1 MEVSVASL
9 KMRGPYDL
17 TPEKIDRFVTPHVPG
32 VFAVGYTRESG
43 AFVVSYIGRSDSD
56 IRSALR
62 EQSSDETARFKWM
75 ESASAMAAFDTQCE
89 LYHEFGGPDS
99 LENEEHPGRPK
110 GSKWVCPVCDIFDR

>member
-1 MEVSVASL
+1 MASL
-9 KMRGPYDL
+9 RMHGPYDL
-17 TPEKIDRFVTPHVPG
+17 TPEDIDRFVTPHTPG

-43 AFVVSYIGRSDSD
+43 AFVVGYIGRDDSD
-56 IRSALR
+56 LRSALR
-62 EQSSDETARFKWM
+62 AQEPDETARFKWM

-99 LENEEHPGRPK
+99 LENEEHPARPK